1 MLTTCGSRLTQE
13 GTYFS
18 VWAPQSERVDVII
31 YQSEDSCEQH
41 STVHS
46 MSKSEDGIFRTLVG
60 ECANEGALYK
70 YRIDGKGPFPDPVS
84 RFQPKGV
91 HGPSKVVNFGGFK
104 WTDAG
109 WRGLSSIDKLVVY
122 EVCKISSFFFASL
135 R

>member
-1 MLTTCGSRLTQE
+1 MLTTCGARLTQE

-18 VWAPQSERVDVII
+18 VWAPQAEHVDIII
-31 YQSEDSCEQH
+31 YRSEDSCEQH

-46 MSKSEDGIFRTLVG
+46 MSKSEDGIFRTLVD
-60 ECANEGALYK
+60 EANEGALYK
-70 YRIDGKGPFPDPVS
+70 YRVDGKGPFPDPAS

-122 EVCKISSFFFASL
+122 EVCKISSFFFA
-135 R
+135 